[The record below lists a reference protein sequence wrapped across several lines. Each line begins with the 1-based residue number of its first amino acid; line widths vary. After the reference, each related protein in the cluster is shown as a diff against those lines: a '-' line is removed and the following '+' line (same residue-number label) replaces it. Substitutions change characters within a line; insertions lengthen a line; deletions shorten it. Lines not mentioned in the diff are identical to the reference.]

1 MEKDFQKQI
10 DDIEESMYSYAQ
22 ECKSDGD
29 EGGYS
34 PKHIRKCKKIL
45 QTYLNHLNKMTAPT
59 DGVIMA
65 EVEKTVLALNRLNE
79 KTDYELIET
88 DEREA
93 IAEFIQTAAL
103 AFGLQEPDGDITE
116 EWREW

>member
-29 EGGYS
+29 ECGYS

-59 DGVIMA
+59 DGIIMA

>member
-1 MEKDFQKQI
+1 MEKDFRKQI
-10 DDIEESMYSYAQ
+10 DDIEESMYSYAK

-29 EGGYS
+29 DCGYS
-34 PKHIRKCKKIL
+34 PRHIRKCKKIL
-45 QTYLNHLNKMTAPT
+45 QIYLNHLGKMTAPT
-59 DGVIMA
+59 DGAIMT
-65 EVEKTVLALNRLNE
+65 EVEKTVLALNRLNK
-79 KTDYELIET
+79 KTGYALIET

-93 IAEFIQTAAL
+93 IAEFIQTVAV